1 MNKLKYITII
11 KEINIV
17 NLTFSFVLE
26 WDIRSKDYVHK
37 YFNLIDSNYF

>member
-17 NLTFSFVLE
+17 NLTLSFVLG
-26 WDIRSKDYVHK
+26 WDIRSM
-37 YFNLIDSNYF
+37 